1 MELTGFEPVT
11 PSLRTRC
18 SAWLSY
24 SPLIG
29 SRDSTDAR
37 SLQAFEWK
45 TPCRSTIS
53 RTDPRSSGVPSCRR
67 PVGLG
72 QGYLDVDESVIGGL
86 MRSAIDKGRGFVR
99 VTGRARIR
107 PRSFENWDRIQLCLR
122 REGNGAWIIEGDEAL
137 RSLPRDDMRTSVS
150 HILEL
155 AKELGSW
162 PNAP

>member
-1 MELTGFEPVT
+1 MLCLAELQPPNWEPRFYRRSVA
-11 PSLRTRC
+11 SSVRVED
-18 SAWLSY
+18 ALSVNY
-24 SPLIG
+24 FKNGPPLQRG
-29 SRDSTDAR
+29 PFLSST
-37 SLQAFEWK
+37 
-45 TPCRSTIS
+45 
-53 RTDPRSSGVPSCRR
+53 
-67 PVGLG
+67 VGLG

-86 MRSAIDKGRGFVR
+86 MMSVVDKGRGFVR